1 MELWWKYSSSSE
13 TNQDLKR
20 IWMSTVVFLFTA
32 WQPDTRYCCSLMTLF
47 SNCKSLCWETEPR
60 AGSRF
65 KLAKHCLAWWA
76 PAITGMRVSGDSAPC
91 YPRAWSDQSMLI
103 QICIC
108 KFLSGFTWIL
118 TNKCPYFNVLCN
130 WLGAFMKQ
138 KRACLLQNY
147 ASRSSV
153 IINKH
158 NWPL

>member
-32 WQPDTRYCCSLMTLF
+32 RQPDTRYCCSLMTLF

-76 PAITGMRVSGDSAPC
+76 PAITGMRVSGDSGPW
-91 YPRAWSDQSMLI
+91 YPRAWSKFKAHLNLYLPIFGLISMFDAYIMQLGWGG
-103 QICIC
+103 CI
-108 KFLSGFTWIL
+108 
-118 TNKCPYFNVLCN
+118 
-130 WLGAFMKQ
+130 MQ
-138 KRACLLQNY
+138 ERACVLQSYNEHQCNY
-147 ASRSSV
+147 KQAQLAAVKCR
-153 IINKH
+153 
-158 NWPL
+158 